1 MGTPVDKDVT
11 LRNAA
16 KHVKWGQGMGNI
28 DWQVSGEERSRE
40 NLVLVLVNT
49 ETVLVDCVAGE
60 NSAILVVLG
69 RVKGQFYR

>member
-49 ETVLVDCVAGE
+49 ETVLEYG
-60 NSAILVVLG
+60 NSFG
-69 RVKGQFYR
+69 RLRGGGK